1 MKEDEEEEAG
11 DRAPPPTA
19 PRTAPVRGREG
30 EGEDGAACNRREELR
45 KRVLPAV
52 LVYPFPATLDWE
64 NPMLKVEDLLN

>member
-45 KRVLPAV
+45 KRVLPGISISLSPDTGLGKPHV
-52 LVYPFPATLDWE
+52 
-64 NPMLKVEDLLN
+64 KG